1 MVDLP
6 KKKVGIVACSGEELS
21 EGTVTRLAALQVLEK
36 LRPADTVTICLPLF
50 LAGGAG
56 DRAFAKFYPTIAV
69 DGCELR
75 CAARAT
81 EMYSSKPAAS
91 LMVRD
96 LVAENGIEQP
106 EGRRRLN
113 AAGLQAVDLTAERI
127 AESVDELLGKRWD
140 RRAGTFAEAQEAGI
154 TSEDSTD
161 AEKVATC
168 SCGSGIP
175 IQIMIIS
182 GQEVTLVG
190 LPLIFQQ
197 FHEAGKAPSEATLH
211 ELMETVKIY
220 NPIPVE
226 AETAYTTA
234 IAGEYATFWSQKEV
248 TFQENAG

>member
-6 KKKVGIVACSGEELS
+6 KKKVGIVACSGEELP
-21 EGTVTRLAALQVLEK
+21 EGTVTRLAALKVLEK

-50 LAGGAG
+50 LAGGEG

-91 LMVRD
+91 ISISE
-96 LVAENGIEQP
+96 LVAENGLEPPQ
-106 EGRRRLN
+106 GRRRLN

-127 AESVDELLGKRWD
+127 AEKVDELLGKQWD
-140 RRAGTFAEAQEAGI
+140 RRAGTFAGSQDASIA
-154 TSEDSTD
+154 SEDNLEN
-161 AEKVATC
+161 EKAATC
-168 SCGSGIP
+168 ACGSGIP
-175 IQIMIIS
+175 IQKVIIS

-197 FHEAGKAPSEATLH
+197 LHEAGKAPSQATSH

-226 AETAYTTA
+226 AEMVYTTA
-234 IAGEYATFWSQKEV
+234 IAGAYATFWGQKEV